1 MVQAKLV
8 SAEKIKLEK
17 TPIPSVAS
25 DEVLIQV
32 KVCGICG
39 SDIHAYKGRH
49 PFVHPPIV
57 LGHEFSGMVSEIG
70 SGLKGISKG
79 EKVTVEPN
87 IVCGRC
93 YNCLHGR
100 YNICL
105 NLKVIGCVGYNG
117 AFAEYIVVPKDKVV
131 KLPQE
136 ITYDEAALIEP
147 AAVAV
152 HAVKKAEQRVGGR
165 VVILGAGPIG
175 LLVMQMAKISGA
187 DEVIITDLLDY
198 RLKKAR
204 DLGADRA
211 INSRRENLVSLI
223 KGDYGEAGI
232 DLIYD
237 CVGIEETV
245 SQAIQI
251 ARKGTKILI
260 VGVPEEKIGVNLA
273 YVQDRELEILGSLMY
288 LRKDFTTA
296 IELIHQG
303 KVRVGPLI
311 SHHFT
316 LEEIDKAFQKIL
328 NVKED
333 VLKVL
338 VQCPSDSIFAG
349 EALL

>member
-8 SAEKIKLEK
+8 GAEKIKLEK
-17 TPIPSVAS
+17 TSTPSPTS

-49 PFVHPPIV
+49 PFIHPPIV
-57 LGHEFSGMVSEIG
+57 LGHEFSGVVSKIG
-70 SGLKGISKG
+70 SKVKGIWKG

-87 IVCGRC
+87 IVCGEC

-105 NLKVIGCVGYNG
+105 NLKVIGCVGHNG
-117 AFAEYIVVPKDKVV
+117 AFAEYIVVPQDKVI
-131 KLPQE
+131 KIPPG
-136 ITYDEAALIEP
+136 ISWDEAAMIEP

-152 HAVKKAEQRVGGR
+152 HAVKKAGQRIGDR

-175 LLVMQMAKISGA
+175 LLVMQVAKLSGA
-187 DEVIITDLLDY
+187 KEVIITDLLDY

-204 DLGADRA
+204 DLGADRT
-211 INSRRENLVSLI
+211 INSSSENLVDLI
-223 KGDYGEAGI
+223 KEDYGERI

-237 CVGIEETV
+237 CVSIEETV

-251 ARKGTKILI
+251 ARKGTKILV
-260 VGVPEEKIGVNLA
+260 VGVPEGKIGVNLA
-273 YVQDRELEILGSLMY
+273 YVQDRELELLGSLMY
-288 LRKDFTTA
+288 VREDFITA
-296 IELIHQG
+296 LELIHQG
-303 KVRVGPLI
+303 KIKVRPLV

-328 NVKED
+328 TTKEE
-333 VLKVL
+333 VFKVL
-338 VQCPSDSIFAG
+338 IHFQS
-349 EALL
+349 

>member
-1 MVQAKLV
+1 VKKKKMLQAKLV
-8 SAEKIKLEK
+8 SAEKIELEK
-17 TPIPSVAS
+17 TRIPSLTS

-70 SGLKGISKG
+70 SGVRGIPKG

-87 IVCGRC
+87 IVCGGC

-100 YNICL
+100 HNICL

-117 AFAEYIVVPKDKVV
+117 AFAEYIVVPKDKVI
-131 KLPQE
+131 KLPE
-136 ITYDEAALIEP
+136 GISYDEAALIEP
-147 AAVAV
+147 TAVAV
-152 HAVKKAEQRVGGR
+152 HAVKKAEQRVGDR

-175 LLVMQMAKISGA
+175 LLVMQVAKISGA
-187 DEVIITDLLDY
+187 GEVIITDLLDY
-198 RLKKAR
+198 KLKKAR
-204 DLGADRA
+204 DLGADRT
-211 INSRRENLVSLI
+211 INSRSENLVSLI
-223 KGDYGEAGI
+223 KEDYGEAGI

-260 VGVPEEKIGVNLA
+260 VGVPEEKIRVNLA
-273 YVQDRELEILGSLMY
+273 YVQDRELELLGSLMY
-288 LRKDFTTA
+288 LREDFTTA

-303 KVRVGPLI
+303 KVRARPLI

-316 LEEIDKAFQKIL
+316 LEETDKAFQKIL
-328 NVKED
+328 TTKEE

-338 VQCPSDSIFAG
+338 IQI
-349 EALL
+349 

>member
-1 MVQAKLV
+1 MLQAKLV

-17 TPIPSVAS
+17 TRIPSITS

-57 LGHEFSGMVSEIG
+57 LGHEFSGLVSHVG
-70 SGLKGISKG
+70 SGVRGISKG

-87 IVCGRC
+87 IVCGKC
-93 YNCLHGR
+93 YNCLYGR

-117 AFAEYIVVPKDKVV
+117 AFAEYIVIPKDKVI
-131 KLPQE
+131 KLPQG
-136 ITYDEAALIEP
+136 ISYDEAALIEP

-152 HAVKKAEQRVGGR
+152 HAVKKAQQRIGDR

-175 LLVMQMAKISGA
+175 ILVMQVAKISGA
-187 DEVIITDLLDY
+187 KETIITDLLDY
-198 RLKKAR
+198 RLKKAQ
-204 DLGADRA
+204 DLGADRT
-211 INSRRENLVSLI
+211 INPRNENLVNLI
-223 KGDYGEAGI
+223 KEDYSGGGV
-232 DLIYD
+232 DLVYD

-273 YVQDRELEILGSLMY
+273 YVQDRELELLGSLMY
-288 LRKDFTTA
+288 VREDFTTA

-303 KVRVGPLI
+303 KVRVRPLI

-316 LEEIDKAFQKIL
+316 LEGIDKAFQKIL
-328 NVKED
+328 TMQDE

-338 VQCPSDSIFAG
+338 VQI
-349 EALL
+349 

>member
-8 SAEKIKLEK
+8 SVEKIKLEK
-17 TPIPSVAS
+17 TSIPSPTS

-32 KVCGICG
+32 KICGICG
-39 SDIHAYKGRH
+39 SDIHAYKGKH

-57 LGHEFSGMVSEIG
+57 LGHEFSGMVCEIG
-70 SGLKGISKG
+70 SGVKGISKG

-87 IVCGRC
+87 LVCGEC

-117 AFAEYIVVPKDKVV
+117 AFAEYIAVPKDKVI
-131 KLPQE
+131 KLPQG
-136 ITYDEAALIEP
+136 ISYHEAALIEP
-147 AAVAV
+147 VAVAV
-152 HAVKKAEQRVGGR
+152 HAVKRAEQRVGYR
-165 VVILGAGPIG
+165 VIILGAGPIG
-175 LLVMQMAKISGA
+175 LLVMQVAKVSGA
-187 DEVIITDLLDY
+187 KEVIVTDLLDY

-211 INSRRENLVSLI
+211 INSSSEDLVSLI
-223 KGDYGEAGI
+223 QEDYGEEGI

-273 YVQDRELEILGSLMY
+273 YVQDRELELWGSLMY
-288 LRKDFTTA
+288 VREDFTTA

-303 KVRVGPLI
+303 KVRVRPLI
-311 SHHFT
+311 THHFT

-328 NVKED
+328 NTKEEI
-333 VLKVL
+333 LKVL
-338 VQCPSDSIFAG
+338 VKI
-349 EALL
+349 